1 MSALPLLQQ
10 GSLGPSV
17 KNLQALLNTHG
28 YGLAVDGQF
37 GPLTKGATERFQSA
51 SHIGVDGIV
60 GQHTWS
66 VLLLG
71 HDL

>member
-1 MSALPLLQQ
+1 MSALPTLQQ
-10 GSLGPSV
+10 GSLGPAV

-37 GPLTKGATERFQSA
+37 GPLTRGATVRFQTA
-51 SHIGVDGIV
+51 YHIGVDGIV

-66 VLLLG
+66 CLLLG